1 MEEPGVAEIDAAEEL
16 PVARQLG
23 LQDVEVRLAGIA
35 AQQLVQ
41 LLGAEDEQHHQAI
54 VGRARL
60 AQAGLLADTR
70 STAVT
75 ADGIGRVNDPAAA
88 TASLFERDRRAGV
101 VLADLPRVPA
111 VHQL

>member
-54 VGRARL
+54 VVRARL
-60 AQAGLLADTR
+60 AQAGLLGAGR
-70 STAVT
+70 ATAVT
-75 ADGIGRVNDPAAA
+75 PDCVDRANHPAPVTTSPA
-88 TASLFERDRRAGV
+88 ERDGGAGV
-101 VLADLPRVPA
+101 VLPEVLRVPA
-111 VHQL
+111 